1 MKKLILGA
9 LALLYLT
16 ACSYRVYPVSTLND
30 NYNLA
35 MQTPEEIAAKENVAI
50 FLSENT
56 PASIIA
62 LSDPTL
68 KPNGENITG
77 GLIEEEAGGPGLTK
91 EQPHYNVWDDDWS
104 K

>member
-1 MKKLILGA
+1 MTMKKTYIIPQTEV
-9 LALLYLT
+9 LT
-16 ACSYRVYPVSTLND
+16 L
-30 NYNLA
+30 
-35 MQTPEEIAAKENVAI
+35 
-50 FLSENT
+50 T